1 MRLNRSIGCKAFH
14 SLPVLPV
21 YVIIFTNVFCFSYFY
36 AYNSL
41 IDIYKLPCTILVY
54 FSAFMTFL
62 CHTVAMFTDP
72 GTVKI
77 TKDSSLSYDD
87 SNIKKFIDE
96 RTKNEYFSL
105 EETFKEGKKPDK
117 NNKSKNNK
125 HPMICF
131 KCESWRPERAHHC
144 KYCNKCVLKMDHH
157 CPWIANCVGYYN
169 QKSFVLFLFYA
180 TIGDLLV
187 FLVLANPAYKAVMN
201 LLYNPMMYTVGKVV
215 YRDDSI
221 FMQFIKV
228 FWEPFLLFIGACMSL
243 AMTVAIGILFKQQ
256 VDNILDNSTGIEHYE
271 YEEKKT
277 PWYFPK
283 NIGLKIRMVMG
294 FDSRLSWFF
303 PIFKQSKY
311 NNGYSYIVPEV
322 SSSKEKSN

>member
-14 SLPVLPV
+14 SIPVLPV
-21 YVIIFTNVFCFSYFY
+21 YVIIFTNTFCFSYFY

-41 IDIYKLPCTILVY
+41 SDLYKLPCSIIVY
-54 FSAFMTFL
+54 FCAFMTFL
-62 CHTVAMFTDP
+62 CHSIAMFTDP

-77 TKDSSLSYDD
+77 SKETSYDD
-87 SNIKKFIDE
+87 TNIKRFI
-96 RTKNEYFSL
+96 NESASKEYSSL
-105 EETFKEGKKPDK
+105 MDLFKQGKKPDRNDK
-117 NNKSKNNK
+117 NKK

-131 KCESWRPERAHHC
+131 KCESFRPERAHHC

-180 TIGDLLV
+180 TIGD
-187 FLVLANPAYKAVMN
+187 FLIFLTLANPAYKAVTN
-201 LLYNPMMYTVGKVV
+201 LLHNPMMYTVGKVV

-228 FWEPFLLFIGACMSL
+228 FWEPFLLFIGACLSL
-243 AMTVAIGILFKQQ
+243 AMAVAIGILFKQQ
-256 VDNILDNSTGIEHYE
+256 LDNILDNSTGIEHYE
-271 YEEKKT
+271 FEEKKT
-277 PWYFPK
+277 PWYFPG

-294 FDSRLSWFF
+294 FESRLSWFF
-303 PIFKQSKY
+303 PKFIQSKY
-311 NNGYSYIVPEV
+311 NNGISYIVP
-322 SSSKEKSN
+322 SALTEKDKAK